1 MKTFKIVSILPISS
15 KQYRYVVYK
24 RRFLCWKKFR
34 VYRSSIDSV
43 IKSLCAEFINPKIY
57 IELNN
62 KDIENCIG
70 KTNTRSELGRTEIE
84 FKEFISNINK
94 PTH

>member
-1 MKTFKIVSILPISS
+1 MKIFKIVSILPISS
-15 KQYRYVVYK
+15 KQYHYVVYR

-34 VYRSSIDSV
+34 VYRASINSV

-62 KDIENCIG
+62 NDIDDYIG
-70 KTNTRSELGRTEIE
+70 KTNTRPGLGRVESKVKDE
-84 FKEFISNINK
+84 NI
-94 PTH
+94 